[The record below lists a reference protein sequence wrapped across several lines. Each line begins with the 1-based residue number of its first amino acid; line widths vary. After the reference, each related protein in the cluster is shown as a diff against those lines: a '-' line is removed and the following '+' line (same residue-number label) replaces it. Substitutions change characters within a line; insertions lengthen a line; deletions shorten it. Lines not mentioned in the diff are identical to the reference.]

1 MSIIKIEFPAD
12 RPDIA
17 KVLGEALISVSK
29 LDDGMGCGGCASVSD
44 EVQRTAEPDG
54 FLGSAGL
61 NDGKADPDLSG
72 AGSDDN
78 GMFNKDE
85 IEETNNLVDPANV
98 DTKGVPFNAEFC
110 GRAAKPYYASGKRS
124 GQWKKRQGVDEL
136 AYDNWYAAEL
146 AKVVPATT
154 GQDNQQ
160 AAINTA
166 SAFGGQQRQQQDG
179 DANTADVNTGEVAP
193 HDAGT
198 LMAWVS
204 EMQAAGR
211 ITQEQVNTAYQQAG
225 VTMPDVFP
233 GPNKTEETI
242 AQAVRNVHTI
252 LVSWA

>member
-12 RPDIA
+12 RSDIA
-17 KVLGEALISVSK
+17 KVLGEALITISDHGGVKVETDRPDVHDTISYEQLTSDNAVDTSSAVSQ
-29 LDDGMGCGGCASVSD
+29 D
-44 EVQRTAEPDG
+44 
-54 FLGSAGL
+54 
-61 NDGKADPDLSG
+61 
-72 AGSDDN
+72 AGSDDH
-78 GMFNKDE
+78 GQFNKDE
-85 IEETNNLVDPANV
+85 IEEQDNLVDPANT

-110 GRAAKPYYASGKRS
+110 GKAAKPYYASGKRS

-136 AYDNWYAAEL
+136 VYDNWYAAEL
-146 AKVVPATT
+146 AKVTT
-154 GQDNQQ
+154 SDTSQGEQPSV
-160 AAINTA
+160 NTGA
-166 SAFGGQQRQQQDG
+166 AFGGQQQQQQG
-179 DANTADVNTGEVAP
+179 GDVNAGEVAP

-225 VTMPDVFP
+225 VTMTDVFP
-233 GPNKTEETI
+233 GPNKTVETI

>member
-17 KVLGEALISVSK
+17 LALSTALQTIGTVETK
-29 LDDGMGCGGCASVSD
+29 GCGGCTSVSD

-54 FLGSAGL
+54 LGHDAGVDAGSSL
-61 NDGKADPDLSG
+61 DG
-72 AGSDDN
+72 AGSD
-78 GMFNKDE
+78 GHGQFTKTE
-85 IEETNNLVDPANV
+85 QEEQENLVDPANV

-110 GRAAKPYYASGKRS
+110 SKAAKPYYASGKRS

-146 AKVVPATT
+146 AKVVPPDA
-154 GQDNQQ
+154 GQGEQSSV
-160 AAINTA
+160 NTA
-166 SAFGGQQRQQQDG
+166 SAFGGQAQGQQEQAG
-179 DANTADVNTGEVAP
+179 ANTGEVAP

-225 VTMPDVFP
+225 VTMTDVFP
-233 GPNKTEETI
+233 GPNKTVETI

-252 LVSWA
+252 LVSWT